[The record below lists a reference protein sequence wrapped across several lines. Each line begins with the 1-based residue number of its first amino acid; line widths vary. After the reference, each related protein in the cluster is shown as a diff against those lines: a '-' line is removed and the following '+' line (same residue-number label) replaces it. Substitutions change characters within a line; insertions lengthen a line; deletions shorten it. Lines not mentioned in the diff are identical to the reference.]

1 MGITHQGELSLYP
14 MREEIEALFASS
26 DALSTERDLTRPLP
40 PEFSQGPFA
49 AKVAPAQAEA
59 VRQLARTYQI
69 EVQSIESLD
78 ALAVLSVFED
88 KIARLAGLEARFGLD
103 QYWTY
108 RARQMGK
115 PILEVEGLDFEL
127 EIAQKLVANASDEV
141 LAQIPADPAAASQV
155 MRQHYEAIL
164 AGDFQKESLAADRD
178 QARFP
183 AFQALYWDQRNEKM
197 MTGILD
203 WLDQSQ
209 CVFVA
214 VGAGHLLGS
223 QGLVARL
230 QEQGCTVSQVH

>member
-14 MREEIEALFASS
+14 MRGEIEALFASS
-26 DALSTERDLTRPLP
+26 DALATERDLTRPLP

-115 PILEVEGLDFEL
+115 PILEVEGFDFEL
-127 EIAQKLVANASDEV
+127 EIAQKLVANASDDV

-164 AGDFQKESLAADRD
+164 AGDFQKASLAADRD

-203 WLDQSQ
+203 WLDQGQ